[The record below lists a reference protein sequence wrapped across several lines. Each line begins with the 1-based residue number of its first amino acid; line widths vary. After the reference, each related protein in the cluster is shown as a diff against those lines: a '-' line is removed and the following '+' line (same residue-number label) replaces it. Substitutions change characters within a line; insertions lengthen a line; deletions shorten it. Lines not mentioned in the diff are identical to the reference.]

1 MEQRHVLLT
10 TLLLSPLVALSA
22 GAAPGKTQT
31 VCAVSKGPQSND
43 ALWTNVP
50 PDGTVLFRAGGPGFI
65 DTDGALG
72 MKWPW
77 VRRIAGDLI
86 VGGRRLD
93 GDAPPARSYMNF
105 GYGNRGGQATY
116 LVFPSPGC
124 WEITGRLGDRS
135 LTFVVR
141 VVIEEGGPYWRY
153 EGLPPGGFWYQT
165 TLESG
170 RSVSGPPASMRIQ
183 QPGDAR

>member
-10 TLLLSPLVALSA
+10 ILLLSPLVALTA
-22 GAAPGKTQT
+22 CAAPGKTQT
-31 VCAVSKGPQSND
+31 VCAVSKGPQRND
-43 ALWTNVP
+43 ALWTTTW
-50 PDGTVLFRAGGPGFI
+50 PDGKVVFRPGGPGFI

-72 MKWPW
+72 MKWGW
-77 VRRIAGDLI
+77 LRRIAGDLI

-93 GDAPPARSYMNF
+93 AEAPPARAYMNS
-105 GYGNRGGQATY
+105 GYGNVGGQPIY
-116 LVFPSPGC
+116 LVFPTPGC
-124 WEITGRLGDRS
+124 WQITGRLGDRS

-141 VVIEEGGPYWRY
+141 VVVEEGGPYGRW
-153 EGLPPGGFWYQT
+153 GLPPGGFWYQT

-183 QPGDAR
+183 QPGEAR

>member
-1 MEQRHVLLT
+1 
-10 TLLLSPLVALSA
+10 
-22 GAAPGKTQT
+22 
-31 VCAVSKGPQSND
+31 VCAVSKGPQRND
-43 ALWTNVP
+43 ALSTNVP
-50 PDGTVLFRAGGPGFI
+50 LDGKVLFRAGGAGFI

-105 GYGNRGGQATY
+105 GYGNRGFQATY

-141 VVIEEGGPYWRY
+141 VVAEEGGPYWRY

-170 RSVSGPPASMRIQ
+170 RSVSGPPAGMRIQ